1 MTLVLI
7 NMRRKNK
14 KEEPALRVPQPV
26 AHINKAR
33 ERKTTGKERKK
44 THPSLF
50 FGVDLSWF
58 ARHGSVRSAQ
68 TIQNGH
74 LFALTITV
82 CRMRKYAHSHIMYT
96 MYTYFHRPR
105 ASIQRARTYEGV

>member
-1 MTLVLI
+1 MPIGGGFLTLVLI

-44 THPSLF
+44 THPPF
-50 FGVDLSWF
+50 FF
-58 ARHGSVRSAQ
+58 SVLIYLGLRATAPSEVRRLYK
-68 TIQNGH
+68 TGT
-74 LFALTITV
+74 F
-82 CRMRKYAHSHIMYT
+82 SH
-96 MYTYFHRPR
+96 
-105 ASIQRARTYEGV
+105 